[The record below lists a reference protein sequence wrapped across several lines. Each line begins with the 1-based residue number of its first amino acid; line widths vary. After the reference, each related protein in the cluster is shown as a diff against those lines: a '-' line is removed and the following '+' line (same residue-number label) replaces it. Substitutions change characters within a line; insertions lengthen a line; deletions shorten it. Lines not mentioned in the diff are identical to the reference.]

1 MQQDVIQQTVETI
14 ARTDGATRG
23 IAIFLAAVLVFV
35 MVGGWLLIAYQEQ
48 ARLSIA
54 TVVRLACIFGF
65 SYIVGKILGHIV
77 IDPRPYIV
85 EHVAPLMPVAT
96 DNGFPSDHTLLASA
110 LTATMWWLR
119 RRWSIV
125 FVLGTV
131 LVMLGRLGVGAH
143 HTLDV
148 MGSVVIVL
156 VVSII
161 VGLVPL
167 PARWNC
173 SWRVIARR
181 VFQGSHS

>member
-1 MQQDVIQQTVETI
+1 MQQDVLQQTVEAI
-14 ARTDGATRG
+14 ARTDGVTRI

-48 ARLSIA
+48 ARLTVA
-54 TVVRLACIFGF
+54 TLVRLACLFGF
-65 SYIVGKILGHIV
+65 SYVVGKVLGHIV

-85 EHVAPLMPVAT
+85 EHVAPLMPVAK

-110 LTATMWWLR
+110 LTAGTLWLN
-119 RRWSIV
+119 RRWSV
-125 FVLGTV
+125 LFVLGTI

-148 MGSVVIVL
+148 MGSVVIVM

-167 PARWNC
+167 PSRWNC
-173 SWRVIARR
+173 SWRVVAQR
-181 VFQGSHS
+181 VLHSAG